1 MMTKVVTF
9 GEIMLR
15 LSPPGFLRFSQTNSF
30 DIIYGGG
37 ESNVAVSLANY
48 GVPVRFVTRIPEN
61 DIGQSAKMEM
71 RKRGVETEFMIYG
84 GDRLGIYFLETGA
97 VSRGSKVVYDRAH
110 SAMSEIQTGMID
122 WDKAFDG
129 VEWFHWTG
137 ITPAISQSAADA
149 CLEAVK
155 IAHEKGIT
163 ISTDLNYRAKLWK
176 YCDKSQ
182 RENIMTEL
190 TSYCDIILG
199 NEEDAEMHF
208 DIKPEGLTVQTQGKE
223 VKAEAFLSVC
233 KQMMKKFPKAKKV
246 ITTLRGSISASH
258 NTWAGVMY
266 DGTTMLKSPQY
277 QITDIVDRVGGG
289 DSFMGALIY
298 GLIEFQNNDQKALNF
313 AVAAS
318 CLKHTIKG
326 DANLVTVDEVNKLVE
341 GDSSGRVAR

>member
-1 MMTKVVTF
+1 MKKVVTF

-15 LSPPGFLRFSQTNSF
+15 LSPPGFLRFSQANSF
-30 DIIYGGG
+30 DVVYGGG

-48 GVPVRFVTRIPEN
+48 GVPTSFVTRLPKN
-61 DIGQSAKMEM
+61 DIGECALMEM
-71 RKRGVETEFMIYG
+71 RKRNVGTSDIVFG

-110 SAMSEIQTGMID
+110 SSMSEIKPGMVD
-122 WDKAFDG
+122 WEKAFEG
-129 VEWFHWTG
+129 ATWFHWTG

-155 IAHEKGIT
+155 IASAKGIT

-176 YCDKSQ
+176 YGVPS
-182 RENIMTEL
+182 EPIMTEL

-199 NEEDAEMHF
+199 NEEDAEKHF
-208 DIKPEGLTVQTQGKE
+208 GIKPEGLDVTKHGHDVT
-223 VKAEAFLSVC
+223 AEAFLSVC
-233 KQMMKKFPKAKKV
+233 QQMMKKFPKAKKV

-258 NTWAGVMY
+258 NSWAGVLY
-266 DGTTMLKSPQY
+266 DGKTMFKSPVY

-289 DSFMGALIY
+289 DSFMGGLIY
-298 GLIEFQNNDQKALNF
+298 GLLQYPDDDQNALNF

-318 CLKHTIKG
+318 CLKHTIVG
-326 DANLVTVDEVNKLVE
+326 DANLVTVSEVEKLMG
-341 GDSSGRVAR
+341 GDASGRVAR

>member
-1 MMTKVVTF
+1 MKKVVTF

-15 LSPPGFLRFSQTNSF
+15 LSPQGYLRFSQAGNF
-30 DIIYGGG
+30 DVVYGGG
-37 ESNVAVSLANY
+37 ESNVAVSLANF
-48 GVPVRFVTRIPEN
+48 GVPVDFVTRLPQN
-61 DIGQSAKMEM
+61 DIGACAMMEM
-71 RKRGVETEFMIYG
+71 RKRGVGIDKIVWG

-110 SAMSEIQTGMID
+110 SAMAEIKAGMID
-122 WDKAFDG
+122 WEAVFEG

-137 ITPAISQSAADA
+137 ITPAISQGAADA

-155 IAHEKGIT
+155 AASAKGIT
-163 ISTDLNYRAKLWK
+163 VSTDLNYRAKLWK
-176 YCDKSQ
+176 YCDTGH
-182 RENIMTEL
+182 RERIMSEL

-208 DIKPEGLTVQTQGKE
+208 GIKPEGIQVQTQGHE
-223 VKAEAFLSVC
+223 VKAGAFLSVC
-233 KQMMKKFPKAKKV
+233 QQMMEKFPRSKKV

-258 NTWAGVMY
+258 NTWAGVLY
-266 DGTTMLKSPQY
+266 DGKAMYESPEY

-289 DSFMGALIY
+289 DSFMGGLIY
-298 GLIEFQNNDQKALNF
+298 GLLTYPEDDQNALNF

-326 DANLVTVDEVNKLVE
+326 DANLVTVAEVEKLMG
-341 GDSSGRVAR
+341 GDASGRVAR

>member
-1 MMTKVVTF
+1 MKRVVTF

-15 LSPPGFLRFSQTNSF
+15 LAPEGFLRFSQSNRF
-30 DIIYGGG
+30 DVVYGGG

-48 GVPVRFVTRIPEN
+48 GIPVDFVTRLPKN
-61 DIGQSAKMEM
+61 DLGECAMMEM
-71 RKRGVETEFMIYG
+71 RKRGVNVDNIIYG

-110 SAMSEIQTGMID
+110 SAMAEIEPGMIN
-122 WDKAFDG
+122 WEEVFKGA
-129 VEWFHWTG
+129 EWFHWTG
-137 ITPAISQSAADA
+137 ITPAISQGAADA

-155 IAHEKGIT
+155 VASKLGVT

-176 YCDKSQ
+176 FGAD
-182 RENIMTEL
+182 RVAIMTEL
-190 TSYCDIILG
+190 TSYCDVILG

-208 DIKPEGLTVQTQGKE
+208 GIKPEGISVQTQGHE
-223 VKAEAFLSVC
+223 IKAEAFLSVC
-233 KQMMKKFPKAKKV
+233 QQMMEKFPKAKKV

-258 NTWAGVMY
+258 NTWAGVLY
-266 DGTTMLKSPQY
+266 DGKKMYESHQY

-289 DSFMGALIY
+289 DSFMGGLIY
-298 GLIEFQNNDQKALNF
+298 GLLTYPDDDQNALNF

-326 DANLVTVDEVNKLVE
+326 DANLVTVDEVKKLMG

>member
-1 MMTKVVTF
+1 MKKVVTF

-15 LSPPGFLRFSQTNSF
+15 LAPQGFLRFSQASSF
-30 DIIYGGG
+30 DVVYGGG

-48 GVPVRFVTRIPEN
+48 GVDVDFVTRLPDN
-61 DIGQSAKMEM
+61 DIGQCAMMEM
-71 RKRGVETEFMIYG
+71 RKRGVGVDKIVYG

-110 SAMSEIQTGMID
+110 SAMSEIKPGMVD
-122 WDKAFDG
+122 WDAVFEG

-137 ITPAISQSAADA
+137 ITPAISQGAADA

-155 IAHEKGIT
+155 AASEKGIT

-176 YCDKSQ
+176 YGGD
-182 RENIMTEL
+182 REAIMTEL
-190 TSYCDIILG
+190 TSYCDIVLG
-199 NEEDAEMHF
+199 NEEDAEKHF
-208 DIKPEGLTVQTQGKE
+208 GIKPEGLDITTQGE
-223 VKAEAFLSVC
+223 HVKAEAFLSVC
-233 KQMMKKFPKAKKV
+233 TQMMKKFPKAKKV

-258 NTWAGVMY
+258 NTWAGVLY
-266 DGTTMLKSPQY
+266 DGKTMFKSPEY

-289 DSFMGALIY
+289 DSFMGGLIY
-298 GLIEFQNNDQKALNF
+298 SLMKYEGDDQTALNF

-326 DANLVTVDEVNKLVE
+326 DANLATVAEVEKLMS
-341 GDSSGRVAR
+341 GDASGRVAR